1 MHRQKGEKIL
11 MYDRENDNRNNE
23 GRQVQQE
30 LEDQLRAFGDTM
42 TDAFAHGFEGRGMDI
57 GDRAWDVGK
66 AAVHAANYGIGQ
78 AAKAFRQGRRGYP
91 YGDAKQPFR
100 EGAADADPAGMPGW
114 FRQIFAK
121 PEPTPVESIR
131 ISAQKRHSAGCTLLA
146 VGITFAVIFGL
157 GTLGCLIGLGT
168 ISPAALGDVVVSATE
183 GGGILMTGTDYVMN
197 TAYNVL
203 GIVSS
208 VLGLATA
215 GFGWMTACGA
225 ARMKAG
231 RQMGQFADYADSV
244 DYHKGLPVSML
255 ADLTHQT
262 KKKALKRLRS
272 YIHKG
277 WLNAWLDDETETLYL
292 TAEDY
297 RAAKEKAA
305 AAAAQPQ
312 PENEETGDAPLNLDT
327 ARRFAAVLEKEQQL
341 MQDAQAREE
350 LAAMH
355 KTTTAICDWL
365 EAHPESQPKT
375 RRFAEYYIPTTLK
388 LLHTYNDVQGQQGEN
403 AETIRRDIAGI
414 LHTLNQAYE
423 NLYNNLLSDVA
434 MDISSEIAAL
444 QGMLANDGLTGRE
457 FE

>member
-1 MHRQKGEKIL
+1 M
-11 MYDRENDNRNNE
+11 
-23 GRQVQQE
+23 QQE
-30 LEDQLRAFGDTM
+30 LEEQLRAFGDTM
-42 TDAFAHGFEGRGMDI
+42 SDAFAHGFEGKGMDI

-66 AAVHAANYGIGQ
+66 AAVHAANYGISEAGKAMRQARDSYYQSQRQAHANGGTAGQ
-78 AAKAFRQGRRGYP
+78 Y
-91 YGDAKQPFR
+91 
-100 EGAADADPAGMPGW
+100 AGMPQW
-114 FRQIFAK
+114 ARNFFASR
-121 PEPTPVESIR
+121 PELTPVEKLRKCAKERYS
-131 ISAQKRHSAGCTLLA
+131 SGVALLA
-146 VGITFAVIFGL
+146 VGIIFAVLFGL
-157 GTLGCLIGLGT
+157 GAVGCLVGLGI

-262 KKKALKRLRS
+262 KKKALKKLRS

-297 RAAKEKAA
+297 RAAKEKAT

-312 PENEETGDAPLNLDT
+312 PEKEETGDALLNLDT

>member
-1 MHRQKGEKIL
+1 

-42 TDAFAHGFEGRGMDI
+42 TDAFARGFEGRGMDI

-66 AAVHAANYGIGQ
+66 AAVHAANYGIGE

-91 YGDAKQPFR
+91 YGDAKQSFR
-100 EGAADADPAGMPGW
+100 EGAADADSAGMPGW

-131 ISAQKRHSAGCTLLA
+131 ISAKKRHSAGRTLLA

-255 ADLTHQT
+255 ADLTHQKP
-262 KKKALKRLRS
+262 KKVHKRLQK
-272 YIHKG
+272 YIRKG
-277 WLNAWLDDETETLYL
+277 WLNAWLDDKTDTLYL

-297 RAAKEKAA
+297 RAAQEAL
-305 AAAAQPQ
+305 AAQRARPAPQ
-312 PENEETGDAPLNLDT
+312 PEQEAAPETPLNLET
-327 ARRFAAVLEKEQQL
+327 ARRFAKVLEQEQQL
-341 MQDAQAREE
+341 MQDAQGAEE
-350 LAAMH
+350 LAHMQ
-355 KTTTAICDWL
+355 KTTEAICDWL
-365 EAHPESQPKT
+365 ETHPESLPKA

-388 LLHTYNDVQGQQGEN
+388 LLHTYNDVQGQKGDN
-403 AETIRRDIAGI
+403 AESIRRDIAGI
-414 LHTLNQAYE
+414 LHTLNQAYS
-423 NLYNNLLSDVA
+423 NLYDNLLSDVA
-434 MDISSEIAAL
+434 LDVSSEIAAL
-444 QGMLANDGLTGRE
+444 QGMLANDGLTGE
-457 FE
+457 GLQ

>member
-1 MHRQKGEKIL
+1 

-66 AAVHAANYGIGQ
+66 AAVHAANYGIGE
-78 AAKAFRQGRRGYP
+78 AAKAFRGQGNSASGSA
-91 YGDAKQPFR
+91 GQPFR
-100 EGAADADPAGMPGW
+100 AEDAAGMPGW

-131 ISAQKRHSAGCTLLA
+131 ISAKKRYSAGRTLLA

-157 GTLGCLIGLGT
+157 GGIGCIVAAETVMPGLM
-168 ISPAALGDVVVSATE
+168 LGDTIVTAME
-183 GGGILMTGTDYVMN
+183 GGLTYTFTTGTSMAV
-197 TAYNVL
+197 TALEITGNVL
-203 GIVSS
+203 TLVACGFGAMIAAGASRLS
-208 VLGLATA
+208 ASKKLGLLAD
-215 GFGWMTACGA
+215 A
-225 ARMKAG
+225 AEKLNA
-231 RQMGQFADYADSV
+231 Q
-244 DYHKGLPVSML
+244 KGLSVEML

-262 KKKALKRLRS
+262 KKKALKKLRS

-277 WLNAWLDDETETLYL
+277 WLNAWLDDETEMLYL

-297 RAAKEKAA
+297 RAAKEAAA

-312 PENEETGDAPLNLDT
+312 PEKTETGDAPLNLDT

-375 RRFAEYYIPTTLK
+375 RRFAEYYIPTTLT

>member
-1 MHRQKGEKIL
+1 

-66 AAVHAANYGIGQ
+66 AAVHAANYGIGE
-78 AAKAFRQGRRGYP
+78 AAKAFRQGRRSSP
-91 YGDAKQPFR
+91 YGDAKQTSN
-100 EGAADADPAGMPGW
+100 EGAADADAAGMPGW

-121 PEPTPVESIR
+121 PEPTLVENIR
-131 ISAQKRHSAGCTLLA
+131 ISAKKRYSAGCTLLA

-157 GTLGCLIGLGT
+157 GGIGCLVASDTVMPGLM
-168 ISPAALGDVVVSATE
+168 LGDTIVTATE
-183 GGGILMTGTDYVMN
+183 GGLTYTFTTGASMAV
-197 TAYNVL
+197 TALEITGNVL
-203 GIVSS
+203 TLV
-208 VLGLATA
+208 AC
-215 GFGWMTACGA
+215 GFGAMIAAGA
-225 ARMKAG
+225 SRLSASKKLGAL
-231 RQMGQFADYADSV
+231 ADAAEKLNAQ
-244 DYHKGLPVSML
+244 KGLSVEML

-262 KKKALKRLRS
+262 KKKVLKKLRS

-297 RAAKEKAA
+297 RAAKEAA

-312 PENEETGDAPLNLDT
+312 PEKEETGDAPLSLDT

-341 MQDAQAREE
+341 MQDAQAQEE

>member
-1 MHRQKGEKIL
+1 

-30 LEDQLRAFGDTM
+30 LEDQLRAFGNTM

-66 AAVHAANYGIGQ
+66 AAVHAANYGIGE

-100 EGAADADPAGMPGW
+100 EGATDADPAGMPGW

-262 KKKALKRLRS
+262 KKKALKKLRG

-277 WLNAWLDDETETLYL
+277 WLNAWLDDETEALYL

-312 PENEETGDAPLNLDT
+312 PEKEETGDALLNLDT

-365 EAHPESQPKT
+365 EVHPESQPKT

>member
-1 MHRQKGEKIL
+1 M
-11 MYDRENDNRNNE
+11 
-23 GRQVQQE
+23 QQE
-30 LEDQLRAFGDTM
+30 LEEQLRAFGDTM
-42 TDAFAHGFEGRGMDI
+42 SDAFAHGFEGRGMDI
-57 GDRAWDVGK
+57 GDRAFDVGK
-66 AAVHAANYGIGQ
+66 AAVHAANYGISEAGKAMRQ
-78 AAKAFRQGRRGYP
+78 ARDSYYQSQRQAHANGGTAEQY
-91 YGDAKQPFR
+91 
-100 EGAADADPAGMPGW
+100 AGMPQW
-114 FRQIFAK
+114 ARNFFASR
-121 PEPTPVESIR
+121 PELTPVEKLRKCAKERYS
-131 ISAQKRHSAGCTLLA
+131 SGVALLA
-146 VGITFAVIFGL
+146 VGIIFAVLFGL
-157 GTLGCLIGLGT
+157 GAVGCLIGLGI

-262 KKKALKRLRS
+262 KKKALKKLRS

-297 RAAKEKAA
+297 RAAKEAA
-305 AAAAQPQ
+305 TTAAAQPQ
-312 PENEETGDAPLNLDT
+312 PEKAETGDAPLNLDT

>member
-1 MHRQKGEKIL
+1 

-66 AAVHAANYGIGQ
+66 AAVHAANYGIGE
-78 AAKAFRQGRRGYP
+78 AAKAFRGRNNSAG
-91 YGDAKQPFR
+91 GSAGQPFR
-100 EGAADADPAGMPGW
+100 AEDTAGMPGW

-131 ISAQKRHSAGCTLLA
+131 ISAKKRYSAGCTLLA
-146 VGITFAVIFGL
+146 VGITFAAIFGISGISCL
-157 GTLGCLIGLGT
+157 GV
-168 ISPAALGDVVVSATE
+168 AAAATPIWVQDIDIAQYVVGGELLTAAAMTALE
-183 GGGILMTGTDYVMN
+183 FCGGIFTLLACGFGVMISAGASRLSASKKLRLLADAAEKLN
-197 TAYNVL
+197 AQK
-203 GIVSS
+203 
-208 VLGLATA
+208 GLA
-215 GFGWMTACGA
+215 
-225 ARMKAG
+225 
-231 RQMGQFADYADSV
+231 V
-244 DYHKGLPVSML
+244 EML
-255 ADLTHQT
+255 AGLTHQT
-262 KKKALKRLRS
+262 KKKALKKLRS

-277 WLNAWLDDETETLYL
+277 WLNVWLDDETETLYL

-297 RAAKEKAA
+297 RAAKEKAT

-312 PENEETGDAPLNLDT
+312 PEKAETGDAPLNLDT

>member
-1 MHRQKGEKIL
+1 

-66 AAVHAANYGIGQ
+66 AAVHAANYGIGE

-100 EGAADADPAGMPGW
+100 EGTADADAAGMPGW

-121 PEPTPVESIR
+121 SEPTPVESIR
-131 ISAQKRHSAGCTLLA
+131 ISAKKRYSAGRTLLA

-157 GTLGCLIGLGT
+157 GGIGCIVAAETVMPGLM
-168 ISPAALGDVVVSATE
+168 LGDTIVTAME
-183 GGGILMTGTDYVMN
+183 GGLTYTFTTGTSMAV
-197 TAYNVL
+197 TALEITGNVL
-203 GIVSS
+203 TLVACGFGAMIAAGASRLS
-208 VLGLATA
+208 ASKKLGLLAD
-215 GFGWMTACGA
+215 A
-225 ARMKAG
+225 AEKLNA
-231 RQMGQFADYADSV
+231 Q
-244 DYHKGLPVSML
+244 KGLSVEML

-262 KKKALKRLRS
+262 KKKVLKKLRS

-305 AAAAQPQ
+305 AAADAQPQ
-312 PENEETGDAPLNLDT
+312 PEKAETGDVPLNLDT

-350 LAAMH
+350 LAAMY

>member
-1 MHRQKGEKIL
+1 

-66 AAVHAANYGIGQ
+66 AAVHAANYGIGE
-78 AAKAFRQGRRGYP
+78 AAKAFRQGHRGYP
-91 YGDAKQPFR
+91 YGDAKQPSD
-100 EGAADADPAGMPGW
+100 EGAADADAAGMPGW

-131 ISAQKRHSAGCTLLA
+131 ISAKKRYSAGRTLLA

-157 GTLGCLIGLGT
+157 GMLGCLIGLGT

-255 ADLTHQT
+255 ADLTHQKP
-262 KKKALKRLRS
+262 KKVHKRLQK

-277 WLNAWLDDETETLYL
+277 WLNVWLDDETETLYL

-297 RAAKEKAA
+297 RAAKEAVA

-312 PENEETGDAPLNLDT
+312 PEKVETGDTPLNLDT

-350 LAAMH
+350 LVAMH

>member
-1 MHRQKGEKIL
+1 

-66 AAVHAANYGIGQ
+66 AAVHAANYGIGE

-100 EGAADADPAGMPGW
+100 EGAADADPAGMPDW

-262 KKKALKRLRS
+262 KKKALKKLRS

-297 RAAKEKAA
+297 RAAKEAA
-305 AAAAQPQ
+305 TAAAAQPQ
-312 PENEETGDAPLNLDT
+312 PEKEETGDAPLNLDT

>member
-1 MHRQKGEKIL
+1 M
-11 MYDRENDNRNNE
+11 
-23 GRQVQQE
+23 QQE
-30 LEDQLRAFGDTM
+30 LEEQLRAFGDTM
-42 TDAFAHGFEGRGMDI
+42 SDAFAHGFEGKGMDI

-66 AAVHAANYGIGQ
+66 AAVHAANYGISEAGKAMRQ
-78 AAKAFRQGRRGYP
+78 ARDSYYQSQRQAHANGGTAEQY
-91 YGDAKQPFR
+91 
-100 EGAADADPAGMPGW
+100 AGMPQW
-114 FRQIFAK
+114 ARNFFASR
-121 PEPTPVESIR
+121 PELTPVEKLRKCAKERYNSGV
-131 ISAQKRHSAGCTLLA
+131 ALLA
-146 VGITFAVIFGL
+146 VGITFTVIFGL
-157 GTLGCLIGLGT
+157 GTLGCLIGLGI
-168 ISPAALGDVVVSATE
+168 ISPAALGDVVVSTAE

-262 KKKALKRLRS
+262 KKKVLKKLRS

-277 WLNAWLDDETETLYL
+277 WMNAWLDDETETLYL

-297 RAAKEKAA
+297 RAAKEAA
-305 AAAAQPQ
+305 TAAAQPRPQ
-312 PENEETGDAPLNLDT
+312 PEKTETGDAPINLDT

>member
-1 MHRQKGEKIL
+1 MN
-11 MYDRENDNRNNE
+11 DRENDNRIKDE

-42 TDAFAHGFEGRGMDI
+42 TDAFRNGFEGRGMEI
-57 GDRAWDVGK
+57 GDRAYDIGK
-66 AAVHAANYGIGQ
+66 AAVHAANYGIGE
-78 AAKAFRQGRRGYP
+78 AAKAFRQGRAGS
-91 YGDAKQPFR
+91 GTTTD
-100 EGAADADPAGMPGW
+100 DTAGMPGW
-114 FRQIFAK
+114 LRQIFAK

-131 ISAQKRHSAGCTLLA
+131 ISAKKRYSAGCTLLA

-203 GIVSS
+203 GIVGG

-255 ADLTHQT
+255 ADLTHQ
-262 KKKALKRLRS
+262 KKAKALKKLRK
-272 YIHKG
+272 YIQKG
-277 WLNAWLDDETETLYL
+277 WLAAWLDEKTEKLYL
-292 TAEDY
+292 TVEDY
-297 RAAKEKAA
+297 RAAQETAA
-305 AAAAQPQ
+305 APQAQPQ
-312 PENEETGDAPLNLDT
+312 PEPAPEQREETPLNLDT
-327 ARRFAAVLEKEQQL
+327 ARRFAAVLEQEKQL
-341 MQDAQAREE
+341 MQDE
-350 LAAMH
+350 LARDELDHMQ
-355 KTTTAICDWL
+355 KTANAICDWL
-365 EAHPESQPKT
+365 EAHPESLPKA

-388 LLHTYNDVQGQQGEN
+388 LLHTYNDVQGQQGAN
-403 AETIRRDIAGI
+403 AESIRRDIAGI
-414 LHTLNQAYE
+414 LHTLNQAFD
-423 NLYNNLLSDVA
+423 NLYDNLLSDVA
-434 MDISSEIAAL
+434 MDVSSEIAAL
-444 QGMLANDGLTGRE
+444 EGMLANDGLTGRD
-457 FE
+457 FQ

>member
-1 MHRQKGEKIL
+1 

-66 AAVHAANYGIGQ
+66 AAVHAANYGIGE

-91 YGDAKQPFR
+91 YGDAKQSFR
-100 EGAADADPAGMPGW
+100 EGAADPTGMPDW

-131 ISAQKRHSAGCTLLA
+131 ISAKKRHSAGCTLLA

-262 KKKALKRLRS
+262 KKKALKKLRS

-297 RAAKEKAA
+297 RAAKEAA
-305 AAAAQPQ
+305 TAAAAQPQ
-312 PENEETGDAPLNLDT
+312 PEKEETGDAPLNLDT

-355 KTTTAICDWL
+355 KTATAICDWL

>member
-1 MHRQKGEKIL
+1 

-42 TDAFAHGFEGRGMDI
+42 TDAFAHGFEGKGMDI

-66 AAVHAANYGIGQ
+66 AAVHAANYGIGE
-78 AAKAFRQGRRGYP
+78 AAKAFRGRGNSA
-91 YGDAKQPFR
+91 GGSAGQPFR
-100 EGAADADPAGMPGW
+100 AEDTAGMSGW

-131 ISAQKRHSAGCTLLA
+131 ISAKKRYSAGRTLLA

-157 GTLGCLIGLGT
+157 GGIGCIVAAETVMPGLITETMIGDT
-168 ISPAALGDVVVSATE
+168 VATAAEGMTYTFTTGASMATTVLE
-183 GGGILMTGTDYVMN
+183 ITG
-197 TAYNVL
+197 NVL
-203 GIVSS
+203 TLVACGFGAMIAAGTSRLS
-208 VLGLATA
+208 ASKKLGLLAD
-215 GFGWMTACGA
+215 A
-225 ARMKAG
+225 AEKLNA
-231 RQMGQFADYADSV
+231 Q
-244 DYHKGLPVSML
+244 KGLQVEML

-262 KKKALKRLRS
+262 KKKVLKKLRS

-312 PENEETGDAPLNLDT
+312 PEKAETGDAPLNLDT

-350 LAAMH
+350 LAAMY

>member
-1 MHRQKGEKIL
+1 

-66 AAVHAANYGIGQ
+66 AAVHAANYGIGE

-121 PEPTPVESIR
+121 PEPTAVESIR
-131 ISAQKRHSAGCTLLA
+131 ISAKKRHSAGYTLLA

-262 KKKALKRLRS
+262 KKKALKKLRS

-305 AAAAQPQ
+305 VAAAQPQ
-312 PENEETGDAPLNLDT
+312 PEQPESGDAPLNLDT

>member
-1 MHRQKGEKIL
+1 

-66 AAVHAANYGIGQ
+66 AAVHAANYGIGE

-121 PEPTPVESIR
+121 PEPTAVESIR
-131 ISAQKRHSAGCTLLA
+131 ISAKKRHSAGYTLLA

-255 ADLTHQT
+255 ADLTRQT
-262 KKKALKRLRS
+262 KKKALKKLRS

-297 RAAKEKAA
+297 RAAKEAA
-305 AAAAQPQ
+305 TAAAAQPQ
-312 PENEETGDAPLNLDT
+312 PEKAETGDTPLNLDT

>member
-66 AAVHAANYGIGQ
+66 AAVHAANYGIGE

-91 YGDAKQPFR
+91 YGDAKQSFR
-100 EGAADADPAGMPGW
+100 EGAADPTGMPDW

-131 ISAQKRHSAGCTLLA
+131 ISAKKRHSAGCTLLA
-146 VGITFAVIFGL
+146 VGVTFAVIFGL

-255 ADLTHQT
+255 ADLTHRT